1 MFIIFETNKI
11 LKYIFI
17 IILIMNQD
25 EYWNFR
31 AKQILYS
38 NDFTELYLKRTPQI
52 IPFKV
57 IYKGKYNKLRNK
69 IKVLKNKRLCLN

>member
-1 MFIIFETNKI
+1 
-11 LKYIFI
+11 
-17 IILIMNQD
+17 MNEQR

-38 NDFTELYLKRTPQI
+38 NDFTEVYLTRTPQI

-69 IKVLKNKRLCLN
+69 IKVLKNKRFGLSF

>member
-1 MFIIFETNKI
+1 
-11 LKYIFI
+11 
-17 IILIMNQD
+17 MNEHR

-69 IKVLKNKRLCLN
+69 IKVLKII